1 ALLREPLED
10 RRQRLEALRL
20 PLADDGGV
28 FALSHLV
35 SVTSVDG
42 LEDAF
47 RGARER
53 RNEGLMVKDPRS
65 IYSPGRRGLGWLK
78 MKKAIA
84 TIDCVVVGVEVGH
97 GKRHGVLSDY
107 TFTVRDV
114 ENDRLVTIGK
124 AYSGLTDAE
133 IAEMTRWFEAH
144 TIARYGRYR
153 QGGATILV
161 EGGVGVIGRAPTP
174 P

>member
-1 ALLREPLED
+1 EAIRAEVPVIYVAFDVLGLGGASPDRNGANGSNGSNGPIGGEPGAVEALLREPLED

-78 MKKAIA
+78 MKKALA
-84 TIDCVVVGVEVGH
+84 T
-97 GKRHGVLSDY
+97 
-107 TFTVRDV
+107 
-114 ENDRLVTIGK
+114 
-124 AYSGLTDAE
+124 
-133 IAEMTRWFEAH
+133 
-144 TIARYGRYR
+144 
-153 QGGATILV
+153 
-161 EGGVGVIGRAPTP
+161 
-174 P
+174 